1 MASQDW
7 FDKDFYKVLGVDKS
21 VSAAD
26 LKKTYRKLARQYH
39 PDSNPGDAKAEA
51 KFKEISEAYSV
62 LNDPE
67 QREEYD
73 QIRAMGS
80 GARFSAP
87 GAGAGGGF
95 DDVFSRFGQGRQAP
109 SGGFDDFF
117 TMFDQQGGGFGS
129 GRFGQTTG
137 GFRGFGGPQKGADV
151 SARTTLDFVTAAKGE
166 TITLAGEDNVPFKVK
181 IPAGVSDGQKIRLR
195 GRGRKSPD
203 GGESGDIV
211 VTVAVRPTRS
221 SRATDSTCAS
231 PCRSP
236 SPRPLSVRR
245 SRFRR
250 SAATPCACAWPPAPP
265 RDACCAS
272 RVADLDHQG
281 HRRPARRGPGRGA
294 HASRRRRARGPR
306 AVPRTGAERESPRRP
321 HGQGAIDTRASPR
334 FSASD
339 TTGCREPGTRI
350 RHDERGEDVS
360 EREIDEDAPI
370 FAIAAA
376 AELSNMH
383 PQTLRQYDRLGLVVP
398 ARTQGGS
405 RRYSS
410 RHVQQ
415 LREVARLS
423 GEGMSLPAIARLLA
437 LEERVHELARRVND
451 LERQLTIERQSRP
464 GAPRLRGR
472 ATGSVVT
479 LRHGAR
485 VRRATDIVLWRP
497 RDMHGD

>member
-51 KFKEISEAYSV
+51 TFKEISEAYSV

-211 VTVAVRPTRS
+211 VTVAVRPHPVFTRDGLNL
-221 SRATDSTCAS
+221 RITVPVTFTEAALGATIEVPTLGGD
-231 PCRSP
+231 P
-236 SPRPLSVRR
+236 VRL
-245 SRFRR
+245 
-250 SAATPCACAWPPAPP
+250 
-265 RDACCAS
+265 
-272 RVADLDHQG
+272 RVAPGTPSGRVL
-281 HRRPARRGPGRGA
+281 RVKGRGISTTKGTGDLLA
-294 HASRRRRARGPR
+294 EVQVAVPTHLDDAAREALERFHELEPKENPR
-306 AVPRTGAERESPRRP
+306 ADLMAK
-321 HGQGAIDTRASPR
+321 
-334 FSASD
+334 
-339 TTGCREPGTRI
+339 
-350 RHDERGEDVS
+350 
-360 EREIDEDAPI
+360 
-370 FAIAAA
+370 
-376 AELSNMH
+376 
-383 PQTLRQYDRLGLVVP
+383 
-398 ARTQGGS
+398 AR
-405 RRYSS
+405 
-410 RHVQQ
+410 
-415 LREVARLS
+415 
-423 GEGMSLPAIARLLA
+423 
-437 LEERVHELARRVND
+437 
-451 LERQLTIERQSRP
+451 
-464 GAPRLRGR
+464 
-472 ATGSVVT
+472 
-479 LRHGAR
+479 
-485 VRRATDIVLWRP
+485 
-497 RDMHGD
+497 